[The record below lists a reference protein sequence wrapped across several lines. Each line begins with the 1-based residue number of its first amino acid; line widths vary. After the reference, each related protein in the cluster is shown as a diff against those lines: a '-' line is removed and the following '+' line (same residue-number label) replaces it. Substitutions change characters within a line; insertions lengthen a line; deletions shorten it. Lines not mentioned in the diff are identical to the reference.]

1 MFDNNMIIELNS
13 IRKDAD
19 YAGRVTRPNST
30 IVETFAA
37 MAAGNPVKS
46 DKSAKEI
53 MAIANRA
60 AEGDQT
66 AASELNTIR
75 RFAIEPLMLEEIKLM
90 SLFGNY
96 KPLGFGESIEREVYT
111 YAGDRSRFQAP
122 NGDVVFPAL
131 QKEVY
136 PVAPVTI
143 SGGYEIDYRAL
154 GNGNAAKEN
163 EGMELVRRDIRNKA
177 ALYMVKKVYQAV
189 KNANGVKY
197 WSEGAGISQAD
208 LDGVVNKV
216 RRFGKTTILGDYAT
230 VSQINNFAGW
240 SDSTHFG
247 ISDAAMEEIRKTGL
261 LGMYKGSTVKEI
273 ENPYNLTEV
282 KDGNFVPYLPAGLV
296 FILPA
301 NQDSP
306 CLSWTRG
313 GLTSMTGTDVATGH
327 LMTRFDLEIAVDVA
341 KGREFQIGLM
351 NDTNL
356 SPATDY
362 AL

>member
-1 MFDNNMIIELNS
+1 MEMNMILELNNV
-13 IRKDAD
+13 RKDSN
-19 YAGRVTRPNST
+19 YSGRVTKSNST

-37 MAAGNPVKS
+37 MAAGKEVKS

-60 AEGDQT
+60 ADGDPIAT
-66 AASELNTIR
+66 SELNTIR
-75 RFAIEPLMLEEIKLM
+75 RFAIEPLMLEEIKLL

-96 KPLGFGESIEREVYT
+96 KPLAFGESIEREVYD

-131 QKEVY
+131 QKHVY
-136 PVAPVTI
+136 PVASVTI

-177 ALYMVKKVYQAV
+177 SLYLVKKVYDAV
-189 KNANGVKY
+189 KNATGVKY
-197 WSEGAGISQAD
+197 WSEAAGINQTD
-208 LDGVVNKV
+208 LDSVVNKV
-216 RRFGKTTILGDYAT
+216 RRFGKTAILGDYSA

-240 SDSTHFG
+240 SDGTHFG

-261 LGMYKGSTVKEI
+261 LGMYKGSTVREI
-273 ENPYNLTEV
+273 ENPYNLTEM
-282 KDGNFVPYLPAGLV
+282 KNGNFVPYLPAGLV
-296 FILPA
+296 YILPA
-301 NQDSP
+301 NQESP
-306 CLSWTRG
+306 VMSWTRG
-313 GLTSMTGTDVATGH
+313 GLTSMTGNDVATGH

-341 KGREFQIGLM
+341 KGREFQIGLI

-356 SPATDY
+356 TPATDY
-362 AL
+362 AI

>member
-1 MFDNNMIIELNS
+1 
-13 IRKDAD
+13 
-19 YAGRVTRPNST
+19 
-30 IVETFAA
+30 
-37 MAAGNPVKS
+37 
-46 DKSAKEI
+46 
-53 MAIANRA
+53 
-60 AEGDQT
+60 
-66 AASELNTIR
+66 
-75 RFAIEPLMLEEIKLM
+75 MLEEIKLLG
-90 SLFGNY
+90 LFGNY

-122 NGDVVFPAL
+122 NGDVVFPGL

-136 PVAPVTI
+136 PVAPATI

-163 EGMELVRRDIRNKA
+163 EGMELVRRDMRNKA
-177 ALYMVKKVYQAV
+177 ALYMVKKVYNAV
-189 KNANGVKY
+189 KTATGVKY
-197 WSEGAGISQAD
+197 WSEGAGINQAD
-208 LDGVVNKV
+208 LDAVVNKV

-240 SDSTHFG
+240 SDGTNFG
-247 ISDAAMEEIRKTGL
+247 ISDAAMEEIRRNGL
-261 LGMYKGSTVKEI
+261 LGMYKGSIVKEI

-282 KDGNFVPYLPAGLV
+282 KNGNFVPYLPTGLM

-306 CLSWTRG
+306 VMSWTRG
-313 GLTSMTGTDVATGH
+313 GLTSMTGNDVATGH

-341 KGREFQIGLM
+341 KGREFQIALI

-356 SPATDY
+356 SPVADY
-362 AL
+362 TL